1 MGLFDVFKKK
11 DCEICGKEVGLLG
24 YKKLQDGEIC
34 KDCVKLLS
42 PWFED
47 RREST
52 VAQIKEQLAYREQN
66 AKEHE
71 NFTISRKIGDEEYI
85 MYIEEVGGAPTRFFV
100 TCRSDYKAENP
111 DIISF
116 KDVASCVTDIQVRD
130 EEIKQ
135 RNAEGQMVSCNPRRY
150 KHHHDFFIKMEIRNN
165 PYFDD
170 IKFRIN
176 GSCITLE
183 TVGDIGGGFG
193 GAALAGL
200 FQGVGLSTAGV
211 QTHSYRNSSEN
222 RRYEECRMICQ
233 KIEQAVEDGKR
244 GAQSVAQ
251 ATGGDPV
258 QMLIEQIRNAPDLA
272 TVTRLQQTVTMLI
285 MNDPNKERLMSQISN
300 AMADARVRIETQM
313 AMAAFAAPA
322 AQSAGVE
329 PLLKMIEQI
338 KSAPNLGIVFNLQS
352 EIVHQATN
360 LPEFDWI
367 RVKSLTEAAV
377 EDAKQRI
384 IAQETGSAPVQE
396 APKPKFCPNCGA
408 PADGGKFCQSCG
420 GKP

>member
-1 MGLFDVFKKK
+1 MGLFDRFKKQ
-11 DCEICGKEVGLLG
+11 DCEICGKEVGMFG
-24 YKKLQDGEIC
+24 YKKLEDGEIC

-47 RREST
+47 RRHAT

-66 AKEHE
+66 AKEYE
-71 NFTISRKIGDEEYI
+71 NFTISRKIGDEEYF
-85 MYIEEVGGAPTRFFV
+85 MYIEEVSGVPTRFFV
-100 TCRSDYKAENP
+100 TRLSDYKAENP

-116 KDVASCVTDIQVRD
+116 KDVISCVTDIQVRD

-135 RNAEGQMVSCNPRRY
+135 KNAEGQMVSCNPRRY
-150 KHHHDFFIKMEIRNN
+150 KHHHDFYIKMEIRNN

-183 TVGDIGGGFG
+183 TVGDIGGGIG

-244 GAQSVAQ
+244 GA
-251 ATGGDPV
+251 
-258 QMLIEQIRNAPDLA
+258 
-272 TVTRLQQTVTMLI
+272 
-285 MNDPNKERLMSQISN
+285 
-300 AMADARVRIETQM
+300 
-313 AMAAFAAPA
+313 AAPA
-322 AQSAGVE
+322 QTANEQDPVMALFARIPSAQKE
-329 PLLKMIEQI
+329 ELDLLLKAICDLTLLRPDYREIQEKAAKAISDRQLELFAMRTNGQVNAAA
-338 KSAPNLGIVFNLQS
+338 AP
-352 EIVHQATN
+352 QA
-360 LPEFDWI
+360 
-367 RVKSLTEAAV
+367 AAV
-377 EDAKQRI
+377 
-384 IAQETGSAPVQE
+384 
-396 APKPKFCPNCGA
+396 PKFCPNCGT
-408 PADGGKFCQSCG
+408 PYEGGKFCQSCG
-420 GKP
+420 TKLV

>member
-1 MGLFDVFKKK
+1 MGLFDRFKKQ
-11 DCEICGKEVGLLG
+11 DCEICGKEVGMFG
-24 YKKLQDGEIC
+24 YKKLEDGEIC

-47 RREST
+47 RRHAT
-52 VAQIKEQLAYREQN
+52 VAQIKEQIAYREQN

-71 NFTISRKIGDEEYI
+71 NFTISRKIGDEEYY
-85 MYIEEVGGAPTRFFV
+85 MYIEEVGGVPTRFFV
-100 TCRSDYKAENP
+100 TNRSDYKAENP

-135 RNAEGQMVSCNPRRY
+135 KNAEGQMVSCNPRRY
-150 KHHHDFFIKMEIRNN
+150 KHHHDFYIKMEIRNN
-165 PYFDD
+165 PYLDD

-211 QTHSYRNSSEN
+211 QTNSLRNSSEN
-222 RRYEECRMICQ
+222 RRYAECSMLCK

-244 GAQSVAQ
+244 GAAAPASQTSAV
-251 ATGGDPV
+251 DPV
-258 QMLIEQIRNAPDLA
+258 SALIEQIRNAPDLA

-285 MNDPNKERLMSQISN
+285 MNDPNKERLMSQIST
-300 AMADARVRIETQM
+300 AIADARVRIETQM
-313 AMAAFAAPA
+313 ATAAFAAPA
-322 AQSAGVE
+322 
-329 PLLKMIEQI
+329 
-338 KSAPNLGIVFNLQS
+338 
-352 EIVHQATN
+352 
-360 LPEFDWI
+360 
-367 RVKSLTEAAV
+367 
-377 EDAKQRI
+377 
-384 IAQETGSAPVQE
+384 QES
-396 APKPKFCPNCGA
+396 PKPKFCPNCGA
-408 PADGGKFCQSCG
+408 PYEGGKFCQSCG
-420 GKP
+420 SKLV

>member
-24 YKKLQDGEIC
+24 YKKLEDGEIC

-52 VAQIKEQLAYREQN
+52 VAQIKEQLAYRERN

-71 NFTISRKIGDEEYI
+71 NFTVSRKIGDEEYI
-85 MYIEEVGGAPTRFFV
+85 MYIEEVGGVPTRFFV
-100 TCRSDYKAENP
+100 SSRSDYTAENP

-130 EEIKQ
+130 EEMKQ
-135 RNAEGQMVSCNPRRY
+135 RNAEGQMVSYRPPRY
-150 KHHHDFFIKMEIRNN
+150 KHHHDFYIKMEIRNN

-176 GSCITLE
+176 GSDITLE
-183 TVGDIGGGFG
+183 TEGDVGGGIG
-193 GAALAGL
+193 GAALTGL
-200 FQGVGLSTAGV
+200 LKGVGVSTAGV

-222 RRYEECRMICQ
+222 RRYEECRMICE

-244 GAQSVAQ
+244 GA
-251 ATGGDPV
+251 
-258 QMLIEQIRNAPDLA
+258 
-272 TVTRLQQTVTMLI
+272 
-285 MNDPNKERLMSQISN
+285 
-300 AMADARVRIETQM
+300 
-313 AMAAFAAPA
+313 AAPA
-322 AQSAGVE
+322 AQSAGADI
-329 PLLKMIEQI
+329 LLKMIEQI
-338 KSAPNLGIVFNLQS
+338 KSAPDLGTVFSLQS
-352 EIVHQATN
+352 EIAHQATG
-360 LPEFDWI
+360 LPEFDWLRI
-367 RVKSLTEAAV
+367 KALTEAAV
-377 EDAKQRI
+377 EAAKQRI
-384 IAQETGSAPVQE
+384 IASAPAQE

-408 PADGGKFCQSCG
+408 PYDGGKFCQS
-420 GKP
+420 

>member
-1 MGLFDVFKKK
+1 MGLFDRFKKQ
-11 DCEICGKEVGLLG
+11 DCEICGKEVGMFG
-24 YKKLQDGEIC
+24 YKKLEDGEIC

-47 RREST
+47 RRHAT
-52 VAQIKEQLAYREQN
+52 VQQIKEQIAYREQN

-71 NFTISRKIGDEEYI
+71 NFTISRKIGDEEYF
-85 MYIEEVGGAPTRFFV
+85 MYIEEVSGVPTRFFV

-116 KDVASCVTDIQVRD
+116 KDVISCVTDIQVRD

-135 RNAEGQMVSCNPRRY
+135 KNAEGQMVSCNPRRF

-165 PYFDD
+165 PYFDN

-183 TVGDIGGGFG
+183 TVGDIGGCIG

-244 GAQSVAQ
+244 GASVAAQ
-251 ATGGDPV
+251 DPV
-258 QMLIEQIRNAPDLA
+258 QVLLARIPNAKMEELDALQKEFWNLTWNRPDYKEIQEKGNKA
-272 TVTRLQQTVTMLI
+272 VTDRALELHAMRTNGQT
-285 MNDPNKERLMSQISN
+285 N
-300 AMADARVRIETQM
+300 A
-313 AMAAFAAPA
+313 
-322 AQSAGVE
+322 
-329 PLLKMIEQI
+329 
-338 KSAPNLGIVFNLQS
+338 
-352 EIVHQATN
+352 
-360 LPEFDWI
+360 
-367 RVKSLTEAAV
+367 AAV
-377 EDAKQRI
+377 
-384 IAQETGSAPVQE
+384 APQAAAV
-396 APKPKFCPNCGA
+396 PKFCPNCGA
-408 PADGGKFCQSCG
+408 PYEGGRFCQSCG
-420 GKP
+420 SKLG

>member
-85 MYIEEVGGAPTRFFV
+85 MYIEEVGGVPTRFFV

-116 KDVASCVTDIQVRD
+116 KDVISCVTDIQVRD
-130 EEIKQ
+130 EEIKHK
-135 RNAEGQMVSCNPRRY
+135 NAEGEMVSYRPPRY
-150 KHHHDFFIKMEIRNN
+150 EHHHDFFIKMEIRNN

-183 TVGDIGGGFG
+183 TVGDVGGGFG
-193 GAALAGL
+193 GAVLAGL
-200 FQGVGLSTAGV
+200 MQGAGVSTAGV

-244 GAQSVAQ
+244 GA
-251 ATGGDPV
+251 
-258 QMLIEQIRNAPDLA
+258 
-272 TVTRLQQTVTMLI
+272 
-285 MNDPNKERLMSQISN
+285 
-300 AMADARVRIETQM
+300 
-313 AMAAFAAPA
+313 AAPA

-338 KSAPNLGIVFNLQS
+338 KSAPNLGMVFNLQS
-352 EIVHQATN
+352 EIAHQATN

-420 GKP
+420 SKLG